1 MPKRAGNCR
10 GWMRL
15 IDRTETRMPA
25 SRRNAI
31 KALVTFG
38 NGLPFSVM
46 HCSSHV
52 SRNTTFIGGPSSRK
66 VSTIP
71 FSAWFFD
78 HPPPCTAAIL
88 VAHIPCAP
96 PAGFLNAVTK
106 TSLTIRRPPGRSP
119 IDPRLSAPQHPLRR
133 QGQSRFAKSF
143 PVSWNRSG
151 DFHRR
156 PHAFEG
162 LGRSFKSENTKC
174 RNEESKCRSEDLL
187 LVCRQPF

>member
-1 MPKRAGNCR
+1 
-10 GWMRL
+10 
-15 IDRTETRMPA
+15 MPA

-66 VSTIP
+66 VSTIA

-96 PAGFLNAVTK
+96 AGRISECRDKDFADNTAATGQIAHRSKAVRAAAPIATPRAV
-106 TSLTIRRPPGRSP
+106 SIREKLPG
-119 IDPRLSAPQHPLRR
+119 
-133 QGQSRFAKSF
+133 
-143 PVSWNRSG
+143 
-151 DFHRR
+151 
-156 PHAFEG
+156 
-162 LGRSFKSENTKC
+162 
-174 RNEESKCRSEDLL
+174 
-187 LVCRQPF
+187 